1 MSTENQNKV
10 QYLESL
16 GFKVEGQ
23 YQDIISFSGD
33 YNYDISTED
42 FEIGDTVNQIVKN
55 ADIISCCG
63 DIVDQDYMMC
73 PSCKEHI

>member
-1 MSTENQNKV
+1 MSTENQTKV

-33 YNYDISTED
+33 YDYDISTEN
-42 FEIGDTVNQIVKN
+42 FEIGDPINEIVKN

>member
-63 DIVDQDYMMC
+63 DVVDQDYMMC

>member
-33 YNYDISTED
+33 YNYDISIED